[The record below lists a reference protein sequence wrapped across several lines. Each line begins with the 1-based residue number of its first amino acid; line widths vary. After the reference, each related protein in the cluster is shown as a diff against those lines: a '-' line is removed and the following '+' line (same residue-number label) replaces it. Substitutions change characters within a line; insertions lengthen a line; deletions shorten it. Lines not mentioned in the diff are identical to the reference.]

1 MSQPHYIVGDL
12 GQGSLSIMPKPAAAD
27 APLAFFKALRGAGI
41 THVLSLLSHEDIAK
55 LNLEEEAQWCNSVGI
70 HFSHY
75 PIEDFSVPVS
85 PSAFLDKVQEL
96 HKAITSG
103 QHWVIHCHGGIG
115 RSGMMAVALLIH
127 EGYRPEQA
135 IETVS
140 NARGVPVPDTP
151 EQKEFLLGLTL

>member
-1 MSQPHYIVGDL
+1 
-12 GQGSLSIMPKPAAAD
+12 MPKPAVAD
-27 APLAFFKALRGAGI
+27 APRAFFKAIHGAGI
-41 THVLSLLSHEDIAK
+41 THVLSLLSHEDIAR
-55 LNLEEEAQWCNSVGI
+55 LNLEQEAEWCNDVGI

-75 PIEDFSVPVS
+75 PIVDFSVPNS
-85 PSAFLDKVQEL
+85 PSAFLNKAQEL

-127 EGYRPEQA
+127 EGYPPEQA
-135 IETVS
+135 IEKVS

-151 EQKEFLLGLTL
+151 EQKEFLLRLAP